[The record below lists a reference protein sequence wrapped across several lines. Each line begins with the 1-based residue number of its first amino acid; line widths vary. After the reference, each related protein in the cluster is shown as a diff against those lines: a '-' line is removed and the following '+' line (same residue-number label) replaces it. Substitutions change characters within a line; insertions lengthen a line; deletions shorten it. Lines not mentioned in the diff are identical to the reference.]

1 MDAGEAGYG
10 HDGSLAD
17 KGKNAASI
25 LVSSGWQGNN
35 AAFVNSNFGSEGEGN
50 GRFCRALAEPDRDG
64 SISAFARKVGLS
76 EALIRKYLKGA
87 EPGLGK
93 ANQIAMAANCSLE
106 WLATGCGYLYRQAE
120 VVDRE
125 ALSAAG
131 TLLQEQLPQQ
141 RLPAEDELV
150 TLLAYYQFLRSHK
163 QADGFLDLA
172 RAREFG
178 KHLHEA

>member
-1 MDAGEAGYG
+1 MRLLFTRTLVLTGYMEG
-10 HDGSLAD
+10 FAERLRSLIGA
-17 KGKNAASI
+17 
-25 LVSSGWQGNN
+25 
-35 AAFVNSNFGSEGEGN
+35 
-50 GRFCRALAEPDRDG
+50 G

-93 ANQIAMAANCSLE
+93 ANQIAMGANCSLE

-125 ALSAAG
+125 ALAAAG
-131 TLLQEQLPQQ
+131 ALLQELQPAPSLP
-141 RLPAEDELV
+141 DERQLV

-163 QADGFLDLA
+163 KADGFLDLA
-172 RAREFG
+172 LAREFG
-178 KHLHEA
+178 KHLNEA